1 MENKKKFYSA
11 NIPNNWTIPIVND
24 NQIVTIFL
32 LIIGKKA
39 NYIFQELEIITYKY
53 SKYAKK
59 QIQTMV
65 QNGSY

>member
-32 LIIGKKA
+32 LIIE
-39 NYIFQELEIITYKY
+39 QSQRLLIIEY
-53 SKYAKK
+53 SQY
-59 QIQTMV
+59 
-65 QNGSY
+65 SE